1 MTEEE
6 EELLEFQNKLWELI
20 RETSPPDESK
30 SNILMVSGALLS
42 ACLKLYVE
50 TIGKESTIGMFN
62 VAIQSVKQT
71 EDKRILH

>member
-1 MTEEE
+1 MTEE

-30 SNILMVSGALLS
+30 SDILMVSGALLS
-42 ACLKLYVE
+42 TCLKLYVQ

-62 VAIQSVKQT
+62 VAIQSVKDT
-71 EDKRILH
+71 DDKRVLH

>member
-1 MTEEE
+1 MTEEK
-6 EELLEFQNKLWELI
+6 ELLEFQHKLWELI

-30 SNILMVSGALLS
+30 GDILMVSGALLS

-62 VAIQSVKQT
+62 VAIESVKNT
-71 EDKRILH
+71 ESKRVLH

>member
-1 MTEEE
+1 MTED
-6 EELLEFQNKLWELI
+6 EELLEFQHKLWELI

-30 SNILMVSGALLS
+30 GDILMVSGALLS

-62 VAIQSVKQT
+62 VAIESVKNT
-71 EDKRILH
+71 ESKRVLH

>member
-1 MTEEE
+1 MTDE

-30 SNILMVSGALLS
+30 SDILMVSGALLS
-42 ACLKLYVE
+42 ACLKLYVQ

-62 VAIQSVKQT
+62 VAIQSVKDT
-71 EDKRILH
+71 DDKRVLH

>member
-1 MTEEE
+1 MTED

-20 RETSPPDESK
+20 RETSSPDESK

-62 VAIQSVKQT
+62 VAIESVKHT
-71 EDKRILH
+71 ESKRILH

>member
-1 MTEEE
+1 MTKEE
-6 EELLEFQNKLWELI
+6 EELQEFQNKLWNLI
-20 RETSPPDESK
+20 RKTSPPDESK

-62 VAIQSVKQT
+62 VAIQSVKDT
-71 EDKRILH
+71 EDKRVLH

>member
-1 MTEEE
+1 MTEE
-6 EELLEFQNKLWELI
+6 EELLEFQNKLWKLI
-20 RETSPPDESK
+20 RKTSPPDESK

-62 VAIQSVKQT
+62 VAIQSVKDT
-71 EDKRILH
+71 EDKRVLH

>member
-1 MTEEE
+1 MTEE

-62 VAIQSVKQT
+62 VAIESVKQT
-71 EDKRILH
+71 EDRRILH